1 MPALP
6 AARRPF
12 LRGVFAGLAGVGL
25 LASGCSRGGGKLPAT
40 STTAAVATTAPP
52 PGDQQLQ
59 SIVVHAGD
67 LPAGW
72 TAKPATPPTDRA
84 AADAAYA
91 QCMGIANTD
100 PDVVATAYSPD
111 FTNGSVVIAST
122 ASSYSTRT
130 AVPVDAAALLNP
142 KASACLLQVGKSR
155 LAASLPKGATIRT
168 DTLKVTP
175 GPGRGPANVV
185 ATATS
190 TVAYVA
196 AGHPVSLNDTI
207 VWLAAPR
214 IEARLDF
221 YSTGSPIDAAL
232 QAAVIARVA
241 KRVTF
246 GS

>member
-1 MPALP
+1 MLAVPRLSL
-6 AARRPF
+6 RRV
-12 LRGVFAGLAGVGL
+12 LAGLAGLGL
-25 LASGCSRGGGKLPAT
+25 LAGGCSGGGGKPPAT

-59 SIVVHAGD
+59 SIVVHAAD

-100 PDVVATAYSPD
+100 SDVVATVYSPD
-111 FTNGSVVIAST
+111 FTNGSMVIVST
-122 ASSYSTRT
+122 ASSYRTRT

-142 KASACLLQVGKSR
+142 KASTCLLQVGKSR
-155 LAASLPKGATIRT
+155 LAAGLPKGATIRT
-168 DTLKVTP
+168 DTLKITP

-190 TVAYVA
+190 SVAYVA
-196 AGHPVSLNDTI
+196 AGHPVSLNDNI

-214 IEARLDF
+214 IEARIDF
-221 YSTGSPIDAAL
+221 YSAGSPINAAL
-232 QAAVIARVA
+232 QAAVVAQVA